1 MAGRKEV
8 RGLPW
13 CQAAAMAFPLLSL
26 QMLEPFY
33 FIFLKLRF
41 AQESYLVGSDVG
53 K

>member
-1 MAGRKEV
+1 
-8 RGLPW
+8 
-13 CQAAAMAFPLLSL
+13 MAFPLLSL